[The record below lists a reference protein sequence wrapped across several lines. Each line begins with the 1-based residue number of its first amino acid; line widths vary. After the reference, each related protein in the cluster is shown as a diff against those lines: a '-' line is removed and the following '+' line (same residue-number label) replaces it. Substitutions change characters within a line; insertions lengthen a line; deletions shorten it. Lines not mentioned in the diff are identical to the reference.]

1 MSKDR
6 IVVTRRPP
14 GDAVQLLEEAAAL
27 WVWPHDRPID
37 RSTLLREIVTATGL
51 YSMLTDDID
60 QPLIDVA
67 PHLRVISQMAVG
79 VDNINLEACRRRG
92 ITVGHT
98 PDVLTETTADLAF
111 GLLIAAAR
119 RFGEG
124 TRDVH
129 SGKWGDWDPNYLVGH
144 DVHGSRLGIIGM
156 GRIGQAIARRANG
169 FSMPVLYT
177 QRHRDPQLEPGG
189 ASVVTLQDLLAESD
203 HVVVATPLS
212 DETRH
217 LIGWNELQRM
227 KSTATLIN
235 IGRGPLVD
243 PDALDT
249 ALRTGEIFAAALDV
263 TEPEPIPAT
272 HPLVSCPNC
281 FITPHLGSATT
292 RTRIAMAELAA
303 RNLIAGLRGDPLEAP
318 AIA

>member
-1 MSKDR
+1 MSNDR
-6 IVVTRRPP
+6 IVVTGQPP
-14 GDAVQLLEEAAAL
+14 GRAVQIIEESGVI

-37 RSTLLREIVTATGL
+37 RSTLLSEVATATGL
-51 YSMLTDDID
+51 YSVLTDDID
-60 QPLIDVA
+60 QDLLDAA
-67 PHLRVISQMAVG
+67 PQLKVISQMAVG
-79 VDNINLEACRRRG
+79 VDNIDLEACRRRG

-111 GLLIAAAR
+111 GLMIAAAR

-124 TRDVH
+124 VHDVH
-129 SGKWGDWDPNYLVGH
+129 TGRWGDWDPDYLVGH
-144 DVHGSRLGIIGM
+144 DVHGSTLGIIGF
-156 GRIGQAIARRANG
+156 GRIGQAIARRATG

-177 QRHRDPQLEPGG
+177 QRHRNIELDSDGP
-189 ASVVTLQDLLAESD
+189 SFVTLHDLLGESD
-203 HVVVATPLS
+203 HVVVATSLS

-217 LIGWNELQRM
+217 LIGWKELQRM

-243 PDALDT
+243 PDALDG

-263 TEPEPIPAT
+263 TEPEPIPAN

-303 RNLIAGLRGDPLEAP
+303 RNLVAGLRGDPMEAP
-318 AIA
+318 VIA